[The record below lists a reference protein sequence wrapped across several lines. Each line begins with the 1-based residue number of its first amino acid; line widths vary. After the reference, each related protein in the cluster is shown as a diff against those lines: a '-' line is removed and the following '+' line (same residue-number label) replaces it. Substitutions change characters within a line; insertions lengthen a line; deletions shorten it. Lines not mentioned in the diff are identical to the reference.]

1 MSWKV
6 LIVDGDAGIHRVS
19 ELSIKRLKYKERD
32 IKLFH
37 AFNQLEAQEILE
49 SNEDI
54 ALVLLDLVIGDD
66 HRVID
71 LVSFIRK
78 QLHNHFTQIIIRT
91 SNPGHAPVEQ
101 MIIDYDVNDYQ
112 EKTDLTNQKLRT
124 SIITAIRA
132 YDSIRTI
139 ETLNEELDLSKYD
152 LFFTLGQIAET
163 RSKETGNHVKR
174 VGEISKLLALKCGYT
189 EKESELLK
197 MAASMH
203 DVGKM
208 AIPDV
213 ILNKPGK
220 LTKEEFDV
228 MKTHSSIGY
237 EMLKSSEKP
246 ILDYAAVIAKE
257 HHENYDGS
265 GYPDGLVGKEIQRYS
280 RIVSVADVFDALGNK
295 RAYKDPWPMDEI
307 IKFMKEQ
314 SGIKFDPQIMDVFFE
329 HIEEV
334 IHIRDQYPDL

>member
-6 LIVDGDAGIHRVS
+6 LIVDGDEGIHRVS
-19 ELSIKRLKYKERD
+19 KLSIKRLRYKEQD
-32 IKLFH
+32 IVLFH
-37 AFNQLEAQEILE
+37 AYNQQEAKTILE
-49 SNEDI
+49 EQDDM

-71 LVSFIRK
+71 LVSFIRN
-78 QLHNHFTQIIIRT
+78 QMNNHFIQIIIRT

-139 ETLNEELDLSKYD
+139 ETLNREIGLSKYD

-189 EKESELLK
+189 KKESELLK

-208 AIPDV
+208 AIPDT

-220 LTKEEFDV
+220 LTVEEFDA
-228 MKTHSSIGY
+228 MKTHSTIGY

-246 ILDYAAVIAKE
+246 ILDYAATIAKE
-257 HHENYDGS
+257 HHENFDGT
-265 GYPDGLVGKEIQRYS
+265 GYPDGLKGDEIQKYS

-295 RAYKDPWPMDEI
+295 RAYKDPWPMDKI
-307 IKFMKEQ
+307 ISYMKEQ
-314 SGIKFDPQIMDVFFE
+314 SGIKFDPEIMTVFFE
-329 HIEEV
+329 HIDEV
-334 IHIRDQYPDL
+334 THIRNQFPDM